1 MNSDSSSSTQQFAA
15 GPYES
20 YRFYTETIEV
30 TRMSALAF
38 FEAGGEGYA
47 GKRMFWQN
55 REKTFTLVGIGH
67 AHVLS
72 TDKKTGRFEKIKNDW
87 TSLCN
92 QIVNEE
98 HSVQPVLFGGFSFD
112 PLNEKPSEWT
122 RFPQAYFAVPTFQL
136 ILKGEQAFVSIH
148 LITEE
153 QESFAEFDAMRK
165 ERDKLIHSAQVTE
178 VDKYDKP
185 LAIGRTEL
193 RKEEYLD
200 SIGRV
205 TDIIKAKEVEKVVIA
220 RALELEF
227 ADNLSPSSALY
238 QVSNEQ
244 PESFLFG
251 LEAEEQF
258 FFGATPERLVKV
270 ESQKALSTCLAGSTP
285 RGKTVEKDAELGE
298 ALLKDPKNR
307 AEHQYVVKMISEVF
321 EDYCSGTVV
330 PKLPKLLK
338 IRDIQHLY
346 TPVEGK
352 LNPGATLFD
361 LVEVLHPT
369 PALGGEPKLEALHM
383 IREHEAMNRGYYAAP
398 IGWIDAKGDGEFAV
412 AIRSALLDGEK
423 AYLYAGGGIVADS
436 TPESEYDETWVKFR
450 PMLRALGG
458 QLSDES

>member
-1 MNSDSSSSTQQFAA
+1 MNSESTSSTQQSAESH
-15 GPYES
+15 YEG

-38 FEAGGEGYA
+38 FEAGGDEYA
-47 GKRMFWQN
+47 GKRMYWQN

-72 TDKKTGRFEKIKNDW
+72 TNKLAGRFGKIKEDW
-87 TSLCN
+87 KSLCR

-98 HSVQPVLFGGFSFD
+98 SSVQPVLFGGFSFD
-112 PLNEKPSEWT
+112 PLNNKPSEWR
-122 RFPQAYFAVPTFQL
+122 RFQQAYFAVPTFQL
-136 ILKGEQAFVSIH
+136 ILKGDQAFVSIH
-148 LITEE
+148 FITNQ

-165 ERDKLIHSAQVTE
+165 ERDKLIHAAQVSE

-185 LAIGRTEL
+185 QATGRTEL
-193 RKEEYLD
+193 RKEEYLG
-200 SIGRV
+200 SIQQV
-205 TDIIKAKEVEKVVIA
+205 TDIIKAEGVEKVVIA
-220 RALELEF
+220 RTLKLEYEQK
-227 ADNLSPSSALY
+227 LSPTAALY

-270 ESQKALSTCLAGSTP
+270 EDRKALSTCLAGSTP
-285 RGKTVEKDAELGE
+285 RGKTVEKDTELGE

-321 EDYCSGTVV
+321 EANCSRTIV
-330 PKLPKLLK
+330 PKLPKLMK

-346 TPVEGK
+346 TPVEGE
-352 LNPGATLFD
+352 LNSGSTLFD

-369 PALGGEPKLEALHM
+369 PALGGEPKLKALEL
-383 IREHEAMNRGYYAAP
+383 IRDYEAMNRGYYAAP

-436 TPESEYDETWVKFR
+436 TPQSEYDETWVKFR

>member
-227 ADNLSPSSALY
+227 EDNLSPSSALY

-398 IGWIDAKGDGEFAV
+398 IGWIDAKGNGEFAV

-436 TPESEYDETWVKFR
+436 MPESEYDETWVKFR